1 MYCRWISNYPIN
13 RFNPTTFLC
22 LFQART
28 LISNVIYHGLF
39 MFSELREDCSFYW
52 YWYNCWL
59 SLFKLSSPN
68 YINSKLLSSLSIC
81 VTNDRGY
88 VSICRNHNLVLSSFM
103 IYHQVCKKSNMT
115 GTTYGAG
122 AAYPS
127 GASEFTPGFLLVLVG
142 FVLFALSNYMSS
154 RFWFHVVMYA
164 TISA

>member
-88 VSICRNHNLVLSSFM
+88 VPFVVIIIWFFPHSWFITRFVKRVTWQAPHMVQELLTLLEHLSS
-103 IYHQVCKKSNMT
+103 
-115 GTTYGAG
+115 
-122 AAYPS
+122 P
-127 GASEFTPGFLLVLVG
+127 LV
-142 FVLFALSNYMSS
+142 FYLS
-154 RFWFHVVMYA
+154 
-164 TISA
+164 